1 VNPLSTDVK
10 EENDQVPSPE
20 SPTTEEVQEQIP
32 VAAQVEEEKEE
43 VAVASET
50 SSTTALDEGS
60 SKGFHFILLASHFNS
75 HFSD

>member
-1 VNPLSTDVK
+1 
-10 EENDQVPSPE
+10 
-20 SPTTEEVQEQIP
+20 VQEQIP